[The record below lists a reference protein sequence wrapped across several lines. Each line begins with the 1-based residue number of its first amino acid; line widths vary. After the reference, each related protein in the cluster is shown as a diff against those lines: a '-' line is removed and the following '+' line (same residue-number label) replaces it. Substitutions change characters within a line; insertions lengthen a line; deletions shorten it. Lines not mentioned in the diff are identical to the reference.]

1 MSLKNSILFLGLGNC
16 GCKQAKVFFEMGYN
30 AMFVNG
36 SEQDLKILGDV
47 PNIYRL
53 KNFDGFG
60 GHRERA
66 LDCLAQNTDFV
77 EALQKIK
84 EKIVFV
90 LHSTAGSTGS
100 GSAPYIEEL
109 ITEMKDEEGN
119 IKKTVCPVPTLPSF
133 SEPIGKKRSAYKAM
147 LDMQEMQDILIGVQS
162 LSAVQYPDTDGVMSK
177 LKATFQIAESDWI
190 EIDFSRWGSIVEK
203 EKQYFEMLK
212 RSILG
217 RQEIQFLYY
226 NSLGE
231 VSQRR
236 CQPLKMV
243 YKDKAWYLYAYC
255 LKRNDYRLFRI
266 SRIKELLVTDQY
278 FKSHSEMKESVF
290 SLMEEMGKPIT
301 IELSFPKE
309 VSYRVYD
316 TFEDDVIKWNGQ
328 EIRVNVT
335 LPETEWLYSFIM
347 SFGNQISILYPISL
361 KEKIIE
367 RYKIAL
373 KHFEEDT
380 R

>member
-1 MSLKNSILFLGLGNC
+1 MSESRLF
-16 GCKQAKVFFEMGYN
+16 
-30 AMFVNG
+30 
-36 SEQDLKILGDV
+36 KILYYLLDKGTV
-47 PNIYRL
+47 TAPELAKKFEVSVRTIYRDIDML
-53 KNFDGFG
+53 SGAGIPVYTTTGHGGGIHLFD
-60 GHRERA
+60 
-66 LDCLAQNTDFV
+66 N
-77 EALQKIK
+77 
-84 EKIVFV
+84 FV
-90 LHSTAGSTGS
+90 L
-100 GSAPYIEEL
+100 
-109 ITEMKDEEGN
+109 
-119 IKKTVCPVPTLPSF
+119 KKSLL
-133 SEPIGKKRSAYKAM
+133 SE
-147 LDMQEMQDILIGVQS
+147 QEMQDILIGVQS

-266 SRIKELLVTDQY
+266 SWIKELLVTDQY

>member
-1 MSLKNSILFLGLGNC
+1 MSESRLF
-16 GCKQAKVFFEMGYN
+16 
-30 AMFVNG
+30 
-36 SEQDLKILGDV
+36 KILYYLLDKGTV
-47 PNIYRL
+47 TAPELAKKFEVSVRTIYRDIDML
-53 KNFDGFG
+53 SGAGIPVYTTTGHGGGIHLFD
-60 GHRERA
+60 
-66 LDCLAQNTDFV
+66 N
-77 EALQKIK
+77 
-84 EKIVFV
+84 FV
-90 LHSTAGSTGS
+90 L
-100 GSAPYIEEL
+100 
-109 ITEMKDEEGN
+109 
-119 IKKTVCPVPTLPSF
+119 KKSLL
-133 SEPIGKKRSAYKAM
+133 SE
-147 LDMQEMQDILIGVQS
+147 QEMQDILIGVQS
-162 LSAVQYPDTDGVMSK
+162 LSAVKYPDTDGVMSK

>member
-1 MSLKNSILFLGLGNC
+1 MSESRLF
-16 GCKQAKVFFEMGYN
+16 
-30 AMFVNG
+30 
-36 SEQDLKILGDV
+36 KILYYLLDKGTV
-47 PNIYRL
+47 TAPELAKKFEVSVRTIYRDIDML
-53 KNFDGFG
+53 SGAGIPVYTTTGHGGGIHLFD
-60 GHRERA
+60 
-66 LDCLAQNTDFV
+66 N
-77 EALQKIK
+77 
-84 EKIVFV
+84 FV
-90 LHSTAGSTGS
+90 L
-100 GSAPYIEEL
+100 
-109 ITEMKDEEGN
+109 
-119 IKKTVCPVPTLPSF
+119 KKSLL
-133 SEPIGKKRSAYKAM
+133 SE
-147 LDMQEMQDILIGVQS
+147 QEMQDILIGVQS

-309 VSYRVYD
+309 VSYRIYD

-347 SFGNQISILYPISL
+347 SFGNQISIMYPVSL

>member
-1 MSLKNSILFLGLGNC
+1 MSEIRLF
-16 GCKQAKVFFEMGYN
+16 
-30 AMFVNG
+30 
-36 SEQDLKILGDV
+36 KILYYLLDKGTV
-47 PNIYRL
+47 TAPELAKKFEVSVRTIYRDIDML
-53 KNFDGFG
+53 SGAGIPVYTTTGHGGGIHLFD
-60 GHRERA
+60 
-66 LDCLAQNTDFV
+66 N
-77 EALQKIK
+77 
-84 EKIVFV
+84 FV
-90 LHSTAGSTGS
+90 L
-100 GSAPYIEEL
+100 
-109 ITEMKDEEGN
+109 
-119 IKKTVCPVPTLPSF
+119 KKSLL
-133 SEPIGKKRSAYKAM
+133 SE
-147 LDMQEMQDILIGVQS
+147 QEMQDILIGVQS

>member
-1 MSLKNSILFLGLGNC
+1 MSESRLF
-16 GCKQAKVFFEMGYN
+16 
-30 AMFVNG
+30 
-36 SEQDLKILGDV
+36 KILYYLLDKGTV
-47 PNIYRL
+47 TAPELAKKFEVSVRTIYRDIDML
-53 KNFDGFG
+53 SGAGIPVYTTTGHGGGIHLFD
-60 GHRERA
+60 
-66 LDCLAQNTDFV
+66 N
-77 EALQKIK
+77 
-84 EKIVFV
+84 FV
-90 LHSTAGSTGS
+90 L
-100 GSAPYIEEL
+100 
-109 ITEMKDEEGN
+109 
-119 IKKTVCPVPTLPSF
+119 KKSLL
-133 SEPIGKKRSAYKAM
+133 SE
-147 LDMQEMQDILIGVQS
+147 QEMQDILIGVQS
-162 LSAVQYPDTDGVMSK
+162 LSAVQYPDMDGVMSK

>member
-1 MSLKNSILFLGLGNC
+1 MSESRLF
-16 GCKQAKVFFEMGYN
+16 
-30 AMFVNG
+30 
-36 SEQDLKILGDV
+36 KILYYLLDKGTV
-47 PNIYRL
+47 TAPELAKRFEVSVRTIYRDIDML
-53 KNFDGFG
+53 SGAGIPIYTTTGHGGGIHLFD
-60 GHRERA
+60 
-66 LDCLAQNTDFV
+66 N
-77 EALQKIK
+77 
-84 EKIVFV
+84 FV
-90 LHSTAGSTGS
+90 L
-100 GSAPYIEEL
+100 
-109 ITEMKDEEGN
+109 
-119 IKKTVCPVPTLPSF
+119 KKSLL
-133 SEPIGKKRSAYKAM
+133 SE
-147 LDMQEMQDILIGVQS
+147 QEMQDILIGVQS

-177 LKATFQIAESDWI
+177 LKATFQMPESDWI
-190 EIDFSRWGSIVEK
+190 EVDFSRWGSIVEK
-203 EKQYFEMLK
+203 EKHYFEMLK
-212 RSILG
+212 RSILD

-231 VSQRR
+231 SSQRT
-236 CQPLKMV
+236 CQPLKLV

-266 SRIKELLVTDQY
+266 SRIKELLVTDQH
-278 FKSHSEMKESVF
+278 FISHLEMKEPVF

-316 TFEDDVIKWNGQ
+316 TFEDDAIKWNGQ

-347 SFGNQISILYPISL
+347 SFGNQISILYPMSL

-373 KHFEEDT
+373 KHYEEDT

>member
-1 MSLKNSILFLGLGNC
+1 MSESRLF
-16 GCKQAKVFFEMGYN
+16 
-30 AMFVNG
+30 
-36 SEQDLKILGDV
+36 KILYYLLDKGTV
-47 PNIYRL
+47 TAPELAKKFEVSVRTIYRDIDML
-53 KNFDGFG
+53 SGAGIPVYTTTGHGGGIHLFD
-60 GHRERA
+60 
-66 LDCLAQNTDFV
+66 N
-77 EALQKIK
+77 
-84 EKIVFV
+84 FV
-90 LHSTAGSTGS
+90 L
-100 GSAPYIEEL
+100 
-109 ITEMKDEEGN
+109 
-119 IKKTVCPVPTLPSF
+119 KKSLL
-133 SEPIGKKRSAYKAM
+133 SE
-147 LDMQEMQDILIGVQS
+147 QEMQDILIGVQS

-367 RYKIAL
+367 RYTTLQVFIEKNAV
-373 KHFEEDT
+373 
-380 R
+380 

>member
-1 MSLKNSILFLGLGNC
+1 MSESRLF
-16 GCKQAKVFFEMGYN
+16 
-30 AMFVNG
+30 
-36 SEQDLKILGDV
+36 KILYYLLDKGTV
-47 PNIYRL
+47 TAPELAKKFEVSVRTIYRDIDTL
-53 KNFDGFG
+53 SGAGIPVYTTTGHGGGIHLFD
-60 GHRERA
+60 
-66 LDCLAQNTDFV
+66 N
-77 EALQKIK
+77 
-84 EKIVFV
+84 FV
-90 LHSTAGSTGS
+90 L
-100 GSAPYIEEL
+100 
-109 ITEMKDEEGN
+109 
-119 IKKTVCPVPTLPSF
+119 KKSLL
-133 SEPIGKKRSAYKAM
+133 SE
-147 LDMQEMQDILIGVQS
+147 QEMQDILIGVQS

>member
-1 MSLKNSILFLGLGNC
+1 MSESRLF
-16 GCKQAKVFFEMGYN
+16 
-30 AMFVNG
+30 
-36 SEQDLKILGDV
+36 KILYYLLDKGTV
-47 PNIYRL
+47 TAPELAKKFEVSVRTIYRDIDML
-53 KNFDGFG
+53 SGAGIPVYTTTGHG
-60 GHRERA
+60 GGIHL
-66 LDCLAQNTDFV
+66 LDN
-77 EALQKIK
+77 
-84 EKIVFV
+84 FV
-90 LHSTAGSTGS
+90 L
-100 GSAPYIEEL
+100 
-109 ITEMKDEEGN
+109 
-119 IKKTVCPVPTLPSF
+119 KKSLL
-133 SEPIGKKRSAYKAM
+133 SE
-147 LDMQEMQDILIGVQS
+147 QEMQDILIGVQS

-316 TFEDDVIKWNGQ
+316 RFEDDVIKWNGQ

>member
-1 MSLKNSILFLGLGNC
+1 MSESRLF
-16 GCKQAKVFFEMGYN
+16 
-30 AMFVNG
+30 
-36 SEQDLKILGDV
+36 KILYYLLDKGTV
-47 PNIYRL
+47 TAPELAKKFEVSVRTIYRDIDML
-53 KNFDGFG
+53 SGAGIPVYTTTGHGGGIHLFD
-60 GHRERA
+60 
-66 LDCLAQNTDFV
+66 N
-77 EALQKIK
+77 
-84 EKIVFV
+84 FV
-90 LHSTAGSTGS
+90 L
-100 GSAPYIEEL
+100 
-109 ITEMKDEEGN
+109 
-119 IKKTVCPVPTLPSF
+119 KKSLL
-133 SEPIGKKRSAYKAM
+133 SE
-147 LDMQEMQDILIGVQS
+147 QEMQDILIGVQS

-290 SLMEEMGKPIT
+290 YLMEEMGKPIT

>member
-1 MSLKNSILFLGLGNC
+1 MSESRLF
-16 GCKQAKVFFEMGYN
+16 
-30 AMFVNG
+30 
-36 SEQDLKILGDV
+36 KILYYLLDKGTV
-47 PNIYRL
+47 TAPELAKKFEVSVRTIYRDIDML
-53 KNFDGFG
+53 SGAGIPVYTTTGHG
-60 GHRERA
+60 GGIH
-66 LDCLAQNTDFV
+66 LIDN
-77 EALQKIK
+77 
-84 EKIVFV
+84 FV
-90 LHSTAGSTGS
+90 L
-100 GSAPYIEEL
+100 
-109 ITEMKDEEGN
+109 
-119 IKKTVCPVPTLPSF
+119 KKSLL
-133 SEPIGKKRSAYKAM
+133 SE
-147 LDMQEMQDILIGVQS
+147 QEMQDILIGVQS

-266 SRIKELLVTDQY
+266 SRIKELRVTDQY

>member
-1 MSLKNSILFLGLGNC
+1 MSESRLF
-16 GCKQAKVFFEMGYN
+16 
-30 AMFVNG
+30 
-36 SEQDLKILGDV
+36 KILYYLLDKGTV
-47 PNIYRL
+47 TAPELEKKFEVSVRTIYRDIDML
-53 KNFDGFG
+53 SGAGIPVYTTTGHGGGIHLFD
-60 GHRERA
+60 
-66 LDCLAQNTDFV
+66 N
-77 EALQKIK
+77 
-84 EKIVFV
+84 FV
-90 LHSTAGSTGS
+90 L
-100 GSAPYIEEL
+100 
-109 ITEMKDEEGN
+109 
-119 IKKTVCPVPTLPSF
+119 KKSLL
-133 SEPIGKKRSAYKAM
+133 SE
-147 LDMQEMQDILIGVQS
+147 QEMQDILIGVQS

>member
-1 MSLKNSILFLGLGNC
+1 MSESRLF
-16 GCKQAKVFFEMGYN
+16 
-30 AMFVNG
+30 
-36 SEQDLKILGDV
+36 KILYYLLDKGTV
-47 PNIYRL
+47 TAPELAKKFEVSVRTIYRDIDML
-53 KNFDGFG
+53 SGAGIPVYTTTGHGGGIHLFD
-60 GHRERA
+60 
-66 LDCLAQNTDFV
+66 N
-77 EALQKIK
+77 
-84 EKIVFV
+84 FV
-90 LHSTAGSTGS
+90 L
-100 GSAPYIEEL
+100 
-109 ITEMKDEEGN
+109 
-119 IKKTVCPVPTLPSF
+119 KKSLL
-133 SEPIGKKRSAYKAM
+133 SE
-147 LDMQEMQDILIGVQS
+147 QEMQDILIGVQS

-203 EKQYFEMLK
+203 ENFEMLK

>member
-1 MSLKNSILFLGLGNC
+1 MSESRLF
-16 GCKQAKVFFEMGYN
+16 
-30 AMFVNG
+30 
-36 SEQDLKILGDV
+36 KILYYLLDKGTV
-47 PNIYRL
+47 TAPELAKKFEVSVRTIYRDIDML
-53 KNFDGFG
+53 SGAGIPVYTTTGHG
-60 GHRERA
+60 GGIHL
-66 LDCLAQNTDFV
+66 LDN
-77 EALQKIK
+77 
-84 EKIVFV
+84 FV
-90 LHSTAGSTGS
+90 L
-100 GSAPYIEEL
+100 
-109 ITEMKDEEGN
+109 
-119 IKKTVCPVPTLPSF
+119 KKSLL
-133 SEPIGKKRSAYKAM
+133 SE
-147 LDMQEMQDILIGVQS
+147 QEMQDILIGVQS

-361 KEKIIE
+361 KEKIIG

>member
-1 MSLKNSILFLGLGNC
+1 MSESRLF
-16 GCKQAKVFFEMGYN
+16 
-30 AMFVNG
+30 
-36 SEQDLKILGDV
+36 KILYYLLDKGTV
-47 PNIYRL
+47 TAPELAKKFEVSVRTIYRDIDML
-53 KNFDGFG
+53 SGAGIPVYTTTGHGGGIHLFD
-60 GHRERA
+60 
-66 LDCLAQNTDFV
+66 N
-77 EALQKIK
+77 
-84 EKIVFV
+84 FV
-90 LHSTAGSTGS
+90 L
-100 GSAPYIEEL
+100 
-109 ITEMKDEEGN
+109 
-119 IKKTVCPVPTLPSF
+119 KKSLL
-133 SEPIGKKRSAYKAM
+133 SE
-147 LDMQEMQDILIGVQS
+147 QEMQDILIGVQS

>member
-1 MSLKNSILFLGLGNC
+1 MSESRLF
-16 GCKQAKVFFEMGYN
+16 
-30 AMFVNG
+30 
-36 SEQDLKILGDV
+36 KILYYLLDKGTV
-47 PNIYRL
+47 TAPELAKKFEVSVRTIYRDIDML
-53 KNFDGFG
+53 SGAGIPVYTTTGHGGGIHLFD
-60 GHRERA
+60 
-66 LDCLAQNTDFV
+66 N
-77 EALQKIK
+77 
-84 EKIVFV
+84 FV
-90 LHSTAGSTGS
+90 L
-100 GSAPYIEEL
+100 
-109 ITEMKDEEGN
+109 
-119 IKKTVCPVPTLPSF
+119 KKSLL
-133 SEPIGKKRSAYKAM
+133 SE
-147 LDMQEMQDILIGVQS
+147 QEMQDILIGVQS

-177 LKATFQIAESDWI
+177 LKATFQIAVSDWI

-373 KHFEEDT
+373 KHNFSESQ
-380 R
+380 

>member
-1 MSLKNSILFLGLGNC
+1 MQESRLFRILYYLLDKGTVTAPEL
-16 GCKQAKVFFEMGYN
+16 AKKFE
-30 AMFVNG
+30 V
-36 SEQDLKILGDV
+36 SV
-47 PNIYRL
+47 RTIYRDIDML
-53 KNFDGFG
+53 SGAGIPVYTTTGHG
-60 GHRERA
+60 GGIHL
-66 LDCLAQNTDFV
+66 LDN
-77 EALQKIK
+77 
-84 EKIVFV
+84 FV
-90 LHSTAGSTGS
+90 L
-100 GSAPYIEEL
+100 
-109 ITEMKDEEGN
+109 
-119 IKKTVCPVPTLPSF
+119 KKSLL
-133 SEPIGKKRSAYKAM
+133 SE
-147 LDMQEMQDILIGVQS
+147 QEMQDILIGVQS

-266 SRIKELLVTDQY
+266 SRIKELRVTDQY

>member
-1 MSLKNSILFLGLGNC
+1 MSESRLF
-16 GCKQAKVFFEMGYN
+16 
-30 AMFVNG
+30 
-36 SEQDLKILGDV
+36 KILYYLLDKGTV
-47 PNIYRL
+47 TAPELAKKFEVSVRTIYRDIDML
-53 KNFDGFG
+53 SGAGIPVYTTTGHG
-60 GHRERA
+60 GGIHL
-66 LDCLAQNTDFV
+66 LDN
-77 EALQKIK
+77 
-84 EKIVFV
+84 FV
-90 LHSTAGSTGS
+90 L
-100 GSAPYIEEL
+100 
-109 ITEMKDEEGN
+109 
-119 IKKTVCPVPTLPSF
+119 KKSLL
-133 SEPIGKKRSAYKAM
+133 SE
-147 LDMQEMQDILIGVQS
+147 QEMQDILIGVQS

-347 SFGNQISILYPISL
+347 SFGNQISILYPVSL

>member
-1 MSLKNSILFLGLGNC
+1 MSESRLF
-16 GCKQAKVFFEMGYN
+16 
-30 AMFVNG
+30 
-36 SEQDLKILGDV
+36 KILYYLLDKGTV
-47 PNIYRL
+47 TAPELAKKFEVSVRTIYRDIDML
-53 KNFDGFG
+53 SGAGIPVYTTTGHGGGIHLFD
-60 GHRERA
+60 
-66 LDCLAQNTDFV
+66 N
-77 EALQKIK
+77 
-84 EKIVFV
+84 FV
-90 LHSTAGSTGS
+90 L
-100 GSAPYIEEL
+100 
-109 ITEMKDEEGN
+109 
-119 IKKTVCPVPTLPSF
+119 KKSLL
-133 SEPIGKKRSAYKAM
+133 SE
-147 LDMQEMQDILIGVQS
+147 QEMQDILIGVQS

-190 EIDFSRWGSIVEK
+190 EIDYSRWGCIVEK

>member
-1 MSLKNSILFLGLGNC
+1 MSESRLF
-16 GCKQAKVFFEMGYN
+16 
-30 AMFVNG
+30 
-36 SEQDLKILGDV
+36 KILYYLLDKGTV
-47 PNIYRL
+47 TAPELAKKFEVSVRTIYRDIDML
-53 KNFDGFG
+53 SGAGIPVYTTTGHGGGIHLFD
-60 GHRERA
+60 
-66 LDCLAQNTDFV
+66 N
-77 EALQKIK
+77 
-84 EKIVFV
+84 FV
-90 LHSTAGSTGS
+90 L
-100 GSAPYIEEL
+100 
-109 ITEMKDEEGN
+109 
-119 IKKTVCPVPTLPSF
+119 KKSLL
-133 SEPIGKKRSAYKAM
+133 SE
-147 LDMQEMQDILIGVQS
+147 QEMQDILIGVQS
-162 LSAVQYPDTDGVMSK
+162 LSAVQYPDTDGVI
-177 LKATFQIAESDWI
+177 FQIAESDWI

-290 SLMEEMGKPIT
+290 PLMEEMGKPIT

>member
-1 MSLKNSILFLGLGNC
+1 MGSLSYLLDKGTVTAPEL
-16 GCKQAKVFFEMGYN
+16 AKKFE
-30 AMFVNG
+30 V
-36 SEQDLKILGDV
+36 SV
-47 PNIYRL
+47 RTIYRDIDML
-53 KNFDGFG
+53 SGAGIPVYTTTGHGGGIHLFD
-60 GHRERA
+60 
-66 LDCLAQNTDFV
+66 N
-77 EALQKIK
+77 
-84 EKIVFV
+84 FV
-90 LHSTAGSTGS
+90 L
-100 GSAPYIEEL
+100 
-109 ITEMKDEEGN
+109 
-119 IKKTVCPVPTLPSF
+119 KKSLL
-133 SEPIGKKRSAYKAM
+133 SE
-147 LDMQEMQDILIGVQS
+147 QEMQDILIGVQS

>member
-1 MSLKNSILFLGLGNC
+1 MSESRLF
-16 GCKQAKVFFEMGYN
+16 
-30 AMFVNG
+30 
-36 SEQDLKILGDV
+36 KILYYLLDKGTV
-47 PNIYRL
+47 TAPELAKKFEVSVRTIYRDIDML
-53 KNFDGFG
+53 SGAGIPVYTTTGHGGGIHLFD
-60 GHRERA
+60 
-66 LDCLAQNTDFV
+66 N
-77 EALQKIK
+77 
-84 EKIVFV
+84 FV
-90 LHSTAGSTGS
+90 L
-100 GSAPYIEEL
+100 
-109 ITEMKDEEGN
+109 
-119 IKKTVCPVPTLPSF
+119 KKSLL
-133 SEPIGKKRSAYKAM
+133 SE
-147 LDMQEMQDILIGVQS
+147 QEMQDILIGVQS

-177 LKATFQIAESDWI
+177 LKATFQITESDWI

>member
-1 MSLKNSILFLGLGNC
+1 MSESRLF
-16 GCKQAKVFFEMGYN
+16 
-30 AMFVNG
+30 
-36 SEQDLKILGDV
+36 KILYYLLDKGTV
-47 PNIYRL
+47 TAPELAKKFEVSVRTIYRDIDML
-53 KNFDGFG
+53 SGAGIPVYTTTGHG
-60 GHRERA
+60 GGIHL
-66 LDCLAQNTDFV
+66 LDN
-77 EALQKIK
+77 
-84 EKIVFV
+84 FV
-90 LHSTAGSTGS
+90 L
-100 GSAPYIEEL
+100 
-109 ITEMKDEEGN
+109 
-119 IKKTVCPVPTLPSF
+119 KKSLL
-133 SEPIGKKRSAYKAM
+133 SE
-147 LDMQEMQDILIGVQS
+147 QEMQDILIGVQS

-290 SLMEEMGKPIT
+290 PLMEEMGKPIT

>member
-1 MSLKNSILFLGLGNC
+1 MSESRLF
-16 GCKQAKVFFEMGYN
+16 
-30 AMFVNG
+30 
-36 SEQDLKILGDV
+36 KILYYLLDKGTV
-47 PNIYRL
+47 TAPELAKKFEVSVRTIYRDIDML
-53 KNFDGFG
+53 SGAGIPVYTTTGHG
-60 GHRERA
+60 GGIHL
-66 LDCLAQNTDFV
+66 LDN
-77 EALQKIK
+77 
-84 EKIVFV
+84 FV
-90 LHSTAGSTGS
+90 L
-100 GSAPYIEEL
+100 
-109 ITEMKDEEGN
+109 
-119 IKKTVCPVPTLPSF
+119 KKSLL
-133 SEPIGKKRSAYKAM
+133 SE
-147 LDMQEMQDILIGVQS
+147 QEMQDILIGVQS

-335 LPETEWLYSFIM
+335 SPETEWLYSFIM
-347 SFGNQISILYPISL
+347 SFGNQISILYPVSL

>member
-1 MSLKNSILFLGLGNC
+1 MSESRLF
-16 GCKQAKVFFEMGYN
+16 
-30 AMFVNG
+30 
-36 SEQDLKILGDV
+36 KILYYLLDKGTV
-47 PNIYRL
+47 TAPELAKKFEVSVRTIYRDIDML
-53 KNFDGFG
+53 SGAGIPVYTTTGHGGGIHLFD
-60 GHRERA
+60 
-66 LDCLAQNTDFV
+66 N
-77 EALQKIK
+77 
-84 EKIVFV
+84 FV
-90 LHSTAGSTGS
+90 L
-100 GSAPYIEEL
+100 
-109 ITEMKDEEGN
+109 
-119 IKKTVCPVPTLPSF
+119 KKSLL
-133 SEPIGKKRSAYKAM
+133 SE
-147 LDMQEMQDILIGVQS
+147 QEMQDILIGVQS

-243 YKDKAWYLYAYC
+243 YKDKAWYLHAYC

>member
-1 MSLKNSILFLGLGNC
+1 MSESRLF
-16 GCKQAKVFFEMGYN
+16 
-30 AMFVNG
+30 
-36 SEQDLKILGDV
+36 KILYYLLDKGTV
-47 PNIYRL
+47 TAPELAKKFEVSVRTIYRDIDML
-53 KNFDGFG
+53 SGAGIPVYTTTGHGGGIHLFD
-60 GHRERA
+60 
-66 LDCLAQNTDFV
+66 N
-77 EALQKIK
+77 
-84 EKIVFV
+84 FV
-90 LHSTAGSTGS
+90 L
-100 GSAPYIEEL
+100 
-109 ITEMKDEEGN
+109 
-119 IKKTVCPVPTLPSF
+119 KKSLL
-133 SEPIGKKRSAYKAM
+133 SE
-147 LDMQEMQDILIGVQS
+147 QEMQDILIGVQS

-236 CQPLKMV
+236 CQPLKLV

>member
-1 MSLKNSILFLGLGNC
+1 MSESRLF
-16 GCKQAKVFFEMGYN
+16 
-30 AMFVNG
+30 
-36 SEQDLKILGDV
+36 KILYYLLDKGTV
-47 PNIYRL
+47 TAPELAKKFEVSVRTIYRDIDML
-53 KNFDGFG
+53 SGAGIPVYTTTGHGGGIHLFD
-60 GHRERA
+60 
-66 LDCLAQNTDFV
+66 N
-77 EALQKIK
+77 
-84 EKIVFV
+84 FV
-90 LHSTAGSTGS
+90 L
-100 GSAPYIEEL
+100 
-109 ITEMKDEEGN
+109 
-119 IKKTVCPVPTLPSF
+119 KKSLL
-133 SEPIGKKRSAYKAM
+133 SE
-147 LDMQEMQDILIGVQS
+147 QEMQDILIGVQS

-266 SRIKELLVTDQY
+266 LRIKELLVTDQY

>member
-1 MSLKNSILFLGLGNC
+1 MSESRLF
-16 GCKQAKVFFEMGYN
+16 
-30 AMFVNG
+30 
-36 SEQDLKILGDV
+36 KILYYLLDKGTV
-47 PNIYRL
+47 TAPELAKKFEVSVRTIYRDIDML
-53 KNFDGFG
+53 SGAGIPVYTTTGHGGGIHLFD
-60 GHRERA
+60 
-66 LDCLAQNTDFV
+66 N
-77 EALQKIK
+77 
-84 EKIVFV
+84 FV
-90 LHSTAGSTGS
+90 L
-100 GSAPYIEEL
+100 
-109 ITEMKDEEGN
+109 
-119 IKKTVCPVPTLPSF
+119 KKSLL
-133 SEPIGKKRSAYKAM
+133 SE
-147 LDMQEMQDILIGVQS
+147 QEMQDILIGVQS

-266 SRIKELLVTDQY
+266 SRIKELRVTDQY

-361 KEKIIE
+361 KKKIIE
-367 RYKIAL
+367 RYKIAF

>member
-1 MSLKNSILFLGLGNC
+1 MSESRLF
-16 GCKQAKVFFEMGYN
+16 
-30 AMFVNG
+30 
-36 SEQDLKILGDV
+36 KILYYLLDKGTV
-47 PNIYRL
+47 TAPELAKKFEVSVRTIYRDIDML
-53 KNFDGFG
+53 SGAGIPVYTTTGHGGGIHLFD
-60 GHRERA
+60 
-66 LDCLAQNTDFV
+66 N
-77 EALQKIK
+77 
-84 EKIVFV
+84 FV
-90 LHSTAGSTGS
+90 L
-100 GSAPYIEEL
+100 
-109 ITEMKDEEGN
+109 
-119 IKKTVCPVPTLPSF
+119 KKSLL
-133 SEPIGKKRSAYKAM
+133 SE
-147 LDMQEMQDILIGVQS
+147 QEMQDILIGVQS

-266 SRIKELLVTDQY
+266 SRIKELRVTDQY

>member
-1 MSLKNSILFLGLGNC
+1 MSEGRLF
-16 GCKQAKVFFEMGYN
+16 
-30 AMFVNG
+30 
-36 SEQDLKILGDV
+36 KILYYLLDKGTV
-47 PNIYRL
+47 TAPELAKKFEVSVRTIYRDIDML
-53 KNFDGFG
+53 SGAGIPVYTTTGHGGGIHLFD
-60 GHRERA
+60 
-66 LDCLAQNTDFV
+66 N
-77 EALQKIK
+77 
-84 EKIVFV
+84 FV
-90 LHSTAGSTGS
+90 L
-100 GSAPYIEEL
+100 
-109 ITEMKDEEGN
+109 
-119 IKKTVCPVPTLPSF
+119 KKSLL
-133 SEPIGKKRSAYKAM
+133 SE
-147 LDMQEMQDILIGVQS
+147 QEMQDILIGVQS

>member
-1 MSLKNSILFLGLGNC
+1 MSESRLF
-16 GCKQAKVFFEMGYN
+16 
-30 AMFVNG
+30 
-36 SEQDLKILGDV
+36 KILYYLLDKGTV
-47 PNIYRL
+47 TAPELAKKFEVSVRTIYRDIDML
-53 KNFDGFG
+53 SGAGIPVYTPTGHGGGIHLFD
-60 GHRERA
+60 
-66 LDCLAQNTDFV
+66 N
-77 EALQKIK
+77 
-84 EKIVFV
+84 FV
-90 LHSTAGSTGS
+90 L
-100 GSAPYIEEL
+100 
-109 ITEMKDEEGN
+109 
-119 IKKTVCPVPTLPSF
+119 KKSLL
-133 SEPIGKKRSAYKAM
+133 SE
-147 LDMQEMQDILIGVQS
+147 QEMQDILIGVQS

>member
-1 MSLKNSILFLGLGNC
+1 MSESRLF
-16 GCKQAKVFFEMGYN
+16 
-30 AMFVNG
+30 
-36 SEQDLKILGDV
+36 KILYYLLDKGTV
-47 PNIYRL
+47 TAPELAKKFEVSVRTIYRDIDML
-53 KNFDGFG
+53 SGAGIPVYTTTGHGGGIHLFD
-60 GHRERA
+60 
-66 LDCLAQNTDFV
+66 N
-77 EALQKIK
+77 
-84 EKIVFV
+84 FV
-90 LHSTAGSTGS
+90 L
-100 GSAPYIEEL
+100 
-109 ITEMKDEEGN
+109 
-119 IKKTVCPVPTLPSF
+119 KKSLL
-133 SEPIGKKRSAYKAM
+133 SE
-147 LDMQEMQDILIGVQS
+147 QEMQDILIGVQS

-266 SRIKELLVTDQY
+266 SRIKELRVTDQY

-361 KEKIIE
+361 LESKK
-367 RYKIAL
+367 
-373 KHFEEDT
+373 F
-380 R
+380 

>member
-1 MSLKNSILFLGLGNC
+1 MSESRLF
-16 GCKQAKVFFEMGYN
+16 
-30 AMFVNG
+30 
-36 SEQDLKILGDV
+36 KILYYLLDKGTV
-47 PNIYRL
+47 TAPELAKKFEVSVRTIYRDIDML
-53 KNFDGFG
+53 SGAGIPVYTTTGHGGGIHLFD
-60 GHRERA
+60 
-66 LDCLAQNTDFV
+66 N
-77 EALQKIK
+77 
-84 EKIVFV
+84 FV
-90 LHSTAGSTGS
+90 L
-100 GSAPYIEEL
+100 
-109 ITEMKDEEGN
+109 
-119 IKKTVCPVPTLPSF
+119 KKSLL
-133 SEPIGKKRSAYKAM
+133 SE
-147 LDMQEMQDILIGVQS
+147 QEMQDILIGVQS
-162 LSAVQYPDTDGVMSK
+162 LSAVQYPDMDGVMSK

-278 FKSHSEMKESVF
+278 FNSHSEMKESVF

>member
-1 MSLKNSILFLGLGNC
+1 MSESRLF
-16 GCKQAKVFFEMGYN
+16 
-30 AMFVNG
+30 
-36 SEQDLKILGDV
+36 KILYYLLDKGTV
-47 PNIYRL
+47 TAPELAKKFEVSVRTIYRDIDML
-53 KNFDGFG
+53 SGAGIPVYTTTGHG
-60 GHRERA
+60 GGIHL
-66 LDCLAQNTDFV
+66 LDN
-77 EALQKIK
+77 
-84 EKIVFV
+84 FV
-90 LHSTAGSTGS
+90 L
-100 GSAPYIEEL
+100 
-109 ITEMKDEEGN
+109 
-119 IKKTVCPVPTLPSF
+119 KKSLL
-133 SEPIGKKRSAYKAM
+133 SE
-147 LDMQEMQDILIGVQS
+147 QEMQDILIGVQS

-236 CQPLKMV
+236 CQPLKLV

-347 SFGNQISILYPISL
+347 SFGNQISILYPVSL

>member
-1 MSLKNSILFLGLGNC
+1 MSESRLF
-16 GCKQAKVFFEMGYN
+16 
-30 AMFVNG
+30 
-36 SEQDLKILGDV
+36 KILYYLLDKGTV
-47 PNIYRL
+47 TAPELAKKFEVSVRTIYRDIDML
-53 KNFDGFG
+53 SGAGIPVYTTTGHGGGIHLFD
-60 GHRERA
+60 
-66 LDCLAQNTDFV
+66 N
-77 EALQKIK
+77 
-84 EKIVFV
+84 FV
-90 LHSTAGSTGS
+90 L
-100 GSAPYIEEL
+100 
-109 ITEMKDEEGN
+109 
-119 IKKTVCPVPTLPSF
+119 KKSLL
-133 SEPIGKKRSAYKAM
+133 SE
-147 LDMQEMQDILIGVQS
+147 QEMQDILIGVQS

-190 EIDFSRWGSIVEK
+190 EIDFSRWCSIVEK

-347 SFGNQISILYPISL
+347 SFGNQISIMYPVSL

>member
-1 MSLKNSILFLGLGNC
+1 MSESRLF
-16 GCKQAKVFFEMGYN
+16 
-30 AMFVNG
+30 
-36 SEQDLKILGDV
+36 KILYYLLDKGTV
-47 PNIYRL
+47 TAPELAKKFEVSVRTIYRDIDML
-53 KNFDGFG
+53 SGAGIPVYTTTGHGGGIHLFD
-60 GHRERA
+60 
-66 LDCLAQNTDFV
+66 N
-77 EALQKIK
+77 
-84 EKIVFV
+84 FV
-90 LHSTAGSTGS
+90 L
-100 GSAPYIEEL
+100 
-109 ITEMKDEEGN
+109 
-119 IKKTVCPVPTLPSF
+119 KKSLL
-133 SEPIGKKRSAYKAM
+133 SE
-147 LDMQEMQDILIGVQS
+147 QEMQDILIGVQS

-243 YKDKAWYLYAYC
+243 YKDKAWYMYAYC

>member
-1 MSLKNSILFLGLGNC
+1 MSEGRLF
-16 GCKQAKVFFEMGYN
+16 
-30 AMFVNG
+30 
-36 SEQDLKILGDV
+36 KILYYLLDKGTV
-47 PNIYRL
+47 TAPELAKKFEVSVRTIYRDIDML
-53 KNFDGFG
+53 SGAGIPVYTTTGHGGGIHLFD
-60 GHRERA
+60 
-66 LDCLAQNTDFV
+66 N
-77 EALQKIK
+77 
-84 EKIVFV
+84 FV
-90 LHSTAGSTGS
+90 L
-100 GSAPYIEEL
+100 
-109 ITEMKDEEGN
+109 
-119 IKKTVCPVPTLPSF
+119 KKSLL
-133 SEPIGKKRSAYKAM
+133 SE
-147 LDMQEMQDILIGVQS
+147 QEMQDILIGVQS
-162 LSAVQYPDTDGVMSK
+162 LSAVQYPDMDGVMSK

-278 FKSHSEMKESVF
+278 FNSHSEMKESVF

-347 SFGNQISILYPISL
+347 SFGNQISILFQY
-361 KEKIIE
+361 
-367 RYKIAL
+367 
-373 KHFEEDT
+373 H
-380 R
+380 

>member
-1 MSLKNSILFLGLGNC
+1 
-16 GCKQAKVFFEMGYN
+16 
-30 AMFVNG
+30 
-36 SEQDLKILGDV
+36 
-47 PNIYRL
+47 
-53 KNFDGFG
+53 
-60 GHRERA
+60 
-66 LDCLAQNTDFV
+66 
-77 EALQKIK
+77 
-84 EKIVFV
+84 
-90 LHSTAGSTGS
+90 
-100 GSAPYIEEL
+100 
-109 ITEMKDEEGN
+109 
-119 IKKTVCPVPTLPSF
+119 
-133 SEPIGKKRSAYKAM
+133 
-147 LDMQEMQDILIGVQS
+147 
-162 LSAVQYPDTDGVMSK
+162 
-177 LKATFQIAESDWI
+177 
-190 EIDFSRWGSIVEK
+190 
-203 EKQYFEMLK
+203 
-212 RSILG
+212 
-217 RQEIQFLYY
+217 
-226 NSLGE
+226 
-231 VSQRR
+231 
-236 CQPLKMV
+236 MV

-278 FKSHSEMKESVF
+278 FNSHSEMKESVF

-301 IELSFPKE
+301 IELSFLKE

-373 KHFEEDT
+373 KHFGEDT

>member
-1 MSLKNSILFLGLGNC
+1 MSESRLF
-16 GCKQAKVFFEMGYN
+16 
-30 AMFVNG
+30 
-36 SEQDLKILGDV
+36 KILYYLLDKGTV
-47 PNIYRL
+47 TAPELAKKFEVSVRTIYRDIDML
-53 KNFDGFG
+53 SGAGIPVYTTTGHGGGIHLFD
-60 GHRERA
+60 
-66 LDCLAQNTDFV
+66 N
-77 EALQKIK
+77 
-84 EKIVFV
+84 FV
-90 LHSTAGSTGS
+90 L
-100 GSAPYIEEL
+100 
-109 ITEMKDEEGN
+109 
-119 IKKTVCPVPTLPSF
+119 KKSLL
-133 SEPIGKKRSAYKAM
+133 SE
-147 LDMQEMQDILIGVQS
+147 QEMQDILIGVQS

-243 YKDKAWYLYAYC
+243 YKDKAWYMYAYC

-347 SFGNQISILYPISL
+347 SFGNQISILYPVSL